1 MPLPIIAGVI
11 LEELA
16 LILLTTDAVYI
27 YNSNQQDSYPPGY
40 ETSYTPVWPTIQ
52 KQTYSTNKDTYPLFQ
67 DPLIFNNILKEIETK
82 NILLL
87 NKADVIDKTMDDDIE
102 PDTPETIAEF
112 EKEIEFFR
120 THILG
125 YYEKELDKVRNGQA
139 SNSGY
144 EEEDLVK
151 QLQFCEL
158 ELAEMETNLA
168 ILKGESSQGLTEDEK
183 DIVTGGLAEKMVKIK
198 EEQLDKIETCSCSI
212 IPFIKLNTFR
222 RKMSDLA
229 ADYQATISGAEWERS
244 ENPNTG
250 KISVEISE
258 WVYIGPAS
266 KKVDFDGWM
275 PNYCL
280 LLEMKANYDTLM
292 FSKTQIDS
300 FGTPKLKD
308 IGEKKMDTLLKQA
321 KRHNTVCLAHPPAR
335 CCWIFMTP
343 LLYDAFTAK
352 LARGTLPT
360 ITTVYVPTTL
370 LK

>member
-1 MPLPIIAGVI
+1 MPLPIIVGVI

-40 ETSYTPVWPTIQ
+40 ETSYKPIWPTIERHSH
-52 KQTYSTNKDTYPLFQ
+52 STNKDTYPLFQ
-67 DPLIFNNILKEIETK
+67 NPLIFNNILKEIQTK

-144 EEEDLVK
+144 GEEDLVK

-158 ELAEMETNLA
+158 ELAEMELNLV
-168 ILKGESSQGLTEDEK
+168 ILKGGLSTGLTGDEK
-183 DIVTGGLAEKMVKIK
+183 NTVRGLLAERMVKIK
-198 EEQLDKIETCSCSI
+198 EEQRDKIKTCGCSI
-212 IPFIKLNTFR
+212 APFIIPKTLR
-222 RKMSDLA
+222 RNMSNLS
-229 ADYQATISGAEWERS
+229 ADYQATISGAKWQRS
-244 ENPNTG
+244 KNPETG
-250 KISVEISE
+250 KMSVEISE
-258 WVYIGPAS
+258 WIYNGPL
-266 KKVDFDGWM
+266 KIKVDFDGWM

-280 LLEMKANYDTLM
+280 LLEMKANYDSLM

-300 FGTPKLKD
+300 FGTPKLKG